1 MRGRVQPALVVILAG
16 VAAALHLTKLIPALP
31 VLQQAMG
38 LSLVQA
44 GFLLSAVQMAGLF
57 LGLLMGLA
65 ADSLG
70 LRRSMLLGL
79 ATLSVASVAGIW
91 ATGAWPMMAL
101 RVVEG
106 LGFLLAV
113 TPAPGLIRRI
123 VAPER
128 LGKMLG
134 VWSAYMPLATAM
146 ALLCGPLV
154 MAYVGWHGLWA
165 LLAGL
170 SGVFALWVWQV
181 VPADVRPDKHF
192 VPIATASPGTGTGTG
207 TGTIAVLAITPTV
220 PSAPSRA
227 ALSGGNALHRTLT
240 HRGPWLVALCFAVY
254 SFQWLA
260 VIGFLPTVYAQAG
273 VAVGTTAA
281 LTALAAAV
289 NMVGNI
295 ASGRLLGS
303 GYQPRHLL
311 YAGYSV
317 MGAAAVLAFADLP
330 TSIAG
335 EARFFLR
342 FGGVLVFSMVG
353 GIIPGTLFAL
363 AVKLAPDEHTVSTT
377 IGWMQQWSALG
388 QFAGPPVVALLASRV
403 GGWQWTWLLTG
414 ACALVG
420 AVLAHQVGRVVGVSR
435 PVNAAA

>member
-1 MRGRVQPALVVILAG
+1 MTSRIQPAHVVILGG

-31 VLQQAMG
+31 VLQQAMS

-44 GFLLSAVQMAGLF
+44 GFLLSAVQMAGLC
-57 LGLLMGLA
+57 LGLMMGLA
-65 ADSLG
+65 ADRLG

-79 ATLSVASVAGIW
+79 ATLTLASVTGIW
-91 ATGAWPMMAL
+91 ATGAWPLMAL

-128 LGKMLG
+128 LGKLLG
-134 VWSAYMPLATAM
+134 FWSAYMPLATAM

-154 MAYVGWHGLWA
+154 MAHLGWQGLWA

-170 SGVFALWVWQV
+170 SAVFAVWVWRV
-181 VPADVRPDKHF
+181 VPDDGK
-192 VPIATASPGTGTGTG
+192 
-207 TGTIAVLAITPTV
+207 
-220 PSAPSRA
+220 SAAPPKP
-227 ALSGGNALHRTLT
+227 LGGNALRRTLT

-295 ASGRLLGS
+295 ASGRLLSQGHN
-303 GYQPRHLL
+303 PRHLL
-311 YAGYSV
+311 YAGYGV
-317 MGAAAVLAFADLP
+317 MGISAALAFAQTPNWVPADAQFL
-330 TSIAG
+330 
-335 EARFFLR
+335 LR

-353 GIIPGTLFAL
+353 GVIPGTLFAL
-363 AVKLAPDEHTVSTT
+363 AVKLAPDDATVSTT

-388 QFAGPPVVALLASRV
+388 QFAGPPLVAWLASQV
-403 GGWQWTWLLTG
+403 GGWQWTWLMTG
-414 ACALVG
+414 ACAGMG
-420 AVLAHQVGRVVGVSR
+420 ALLARQVGRLPSPLKATQTAGAR
-435 PVNAAA
+435 PLLP